1 MSYDEN
7 SKTQD
12 EPITLLSI
20 TKKLYNLY
28 RPHFGLSG
36 KKRTRTLYLAGIILG
51 NVLLAFA
58 LIAVNS
64 TMAALMGLIA
74 VPGVTYAAFFFAAG
88 QCIAAITSYGLLT
101 GIDSWLASLLGTS
114 LAFSVNK
121 KLEKT
126 WMKNDAYYGTTRLTQ
141 NPTNPAQLLSHDS
154 EELARSTTEL
164 FDNFLTTVSNFV
176 VGLRGLFL
184 LSVPLQIT
192 FLSLSFAIPGYLVAC
207 TIIYALAYNF
217 ITNKM
222 GDSLEDLQSK
232 QREMEAKIQVKVHHV
247 KSNAEA
253 IAFKKGADYEHKSL
267 LQTIK
272 QTRIIQSGASKVRS
286 LLTFATNLHAEFTSF
301 FALLLC
307 APNIISQKLSFASIL
322 EIPYHFQNV
331 VNFFTW
337 KNDNFDKVTEC
348 AVTLKRIDEF
358 KVSMADWEKQ
368 HQEGKANLR
377 MTGGNGNAINI
388 KNLTLKRPD
397 GTAILTNYSMTIPK
411 GRITLLQGA
420 SGVGKT
426 SILRALAGLTP
437 NASGEIEGMP
447 TNVHFV
453 PSQPYFPEEGSLLD
467 AIMYPRTKKATPEEI
482 QKVKLVL
489 KELGFKPSTINDLET
504 VKDWHGQHLSDGE
517 KQRVEIA
524 NAIMKDPDAVVLDE
538 PTSRVDH
545 DAKTNNKGRIE
556 KALKKYFAKKTII
569 YTDHNPSDTFCDNKI
584 YIQADKRS
592 LKPI

>member
-1 MSYDEN
+1 MSNEEN

-28 RPHFGLSG
+28 RPHFGLSK

-64 TMAALMGLIA
+64 TMAGLMGLIA

-101 GIDSWLASLLGTS
+101 GVDSWLASLLGTS

-121 KLEKT
+121 KLEKA
-126 WMKNDAYYGTTRLTQ
+126 WMKNDAYYGTTQLTQ

-207 TIIYALAYNF
+207 TVIYALAYNF

-232 QREMEAKIQVKVHHV
+232 QREMEAKLQAKVHHV

-253 IAFKKGADYEHKSL
+253 IAFKKGADYEHRSL
-267 LQTIK
+267 FETIK
-272 QTRIIQSGASKVRS
+272 QTKIVQSGASKVRS
-286 LLTFATNLHAEFTSF
+286 LLTFATNLHSEFTSF
-301 FALLLC
+301 IALLLC
-307 APNIISQKLSFASIL
+307 APNIVSQKLSFASIL

-358 KVSMADWEKQ
+358 KVSMADWEKR

-377 MTGGNGNAINI
+377 MTSGNQNAINI

-397 GTAILTNYSMTIPK
+397 GSAILTNYSMSIPK

-447 TNVHFV
+447 KNVHFV

-524 NAIMKDPDAVVLDE
+524 NAIMKEPDVVVLDE

-556 KALKKYFAKKTII
+556 NALKKYFEKKTII

-584 YIQADKRS
+584 YISNINKMASR
-592 LKPI
+592 